1 VENQSIQRHFNPV
14 PHEGDDGLFR
24 QTWYA
29 VCRSGDAFLLGA
41 ELLLIDAQFYLVFVG
56 AAALLVGALGLGG
69 VVMPDWLQWLAF
81 AGFSIAS
88 MILFRNKLYELL
100 RRAPGL
106 LDNGHSGEQVIVPIA
121 LSPGES
127 CRLEF
132 RGSTWTARN
141 TGEVAIASDSTA
153 RIVEVEGLTLQ
164 IQGIKRSTE

>member
-1 VENQSIQRHFNPV
+1 MPWWAWMVI
-14 PHEGDDGLFR
+14 G
-24 QTWYA
+24 
-29 VCRSGDAFLLGA
+29 AFLLGA

-69 VVMPDWLQWLAF
+69 VLMPEWLQWLTF

-88 MILFRNKLYELL
+88 MVLFRKKLYELL

-106 LDNGHSGEQVIVPIA
+106 LENGHSGEQVVVPIA
-121 LSPGES
+121 LAPGES

-141 TGEVAIASDSTA
+141 IGESAIAADGNA

-164 IQGIKRSTE
+164 IHGIKRST